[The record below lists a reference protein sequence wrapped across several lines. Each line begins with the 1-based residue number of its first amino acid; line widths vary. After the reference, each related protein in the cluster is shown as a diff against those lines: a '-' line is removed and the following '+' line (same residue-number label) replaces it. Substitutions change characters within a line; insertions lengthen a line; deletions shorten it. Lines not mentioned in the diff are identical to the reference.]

1 MATVPTIITSQ
12 ILSTPVEA
20 RYPEKAIVTSEG
32 IGISAD
38 SRPMSIKIPRYEVL
52 WIKLMIKCDKIS
64 NMNLYIVA
72 TPIGNLQDITL
83 RALETLRSV
92 DLIVCEDTRVTS
104 ILLKKFDIKKKLIAI
119 NEFNEEQVVYEIL
132 KRLEMENVALVSD
145 AGTPLISDP
154 GFRLV
159 NLARKNGVSVVPI
172 PGASALIAALSASGL
187 PTDKFVFLG
196 FLSKSSTKAEK
207 SLEIFKNLETTV
219 ILYESPHRIIQT
231 LQSIQKVYGPI
242 EVTIGRELTKI
253 YEEIFSKEVGLLIN
267 EYIIKAP
274 KGELVVLFSTKQ

>member
-1 MATVPTIITSQ
+1 
-12 ILSTPVEA
+12 
-20 RYPEKAIVTSEG
+20 
-32 IGISAD
+32 
-38 SRPMSIKIPRYEVL
+38 
-52 WIKLMIKCDKIS
+52 MIKCDKIS